1 MQLWHWILLL
11 GLVFLITYNPRT
23 GNIGK
28 YFGPEIIEGR
38 LHGDPGAPRKA
49 QSNSDTDE
57 HSE

>member
-23 GNIGK
+23 GNLSNFFTK
-28 YFGPEIIEGR
+28 EISVEDENASR
-38 LHGDPGAPRKA
+38 TAQGD
-49 QSNSDTDE
+49 SDTGE